1 MKMKITIL
9 EDSVIESERL
19 KNGIRKYGQQYD
31 WDIEIDEYESGEE
44 YFSKNSEGTT
54 IQASAFFLDIQMGQM
69 NGIEVAKR
77 LRESGYQGII
87 VFLTAFRE
95 YVFRGYEVRA
105 LNYLL
110 KPVKENTLFLCLDEI
125 AKELSNNT
133 YIYRNKQEI
142 VSIPYADILTF
153 SSRLHYVDILTVDG
167 KCYEQMSTLN
177 KIIVHLPSEFIRTH
191 RSYIVNMAHIY
202 RITSGTIELSNHLTT
217 QIARSYTNADELKSI
232 QVGGIDFIT
241 KPYDTLILLEKIKRA
256 LQLSNPSNFRELVK
270 KDCTL
275 DLHLSILKYQE
286 QSIELTRNEF
296 RILYYFFMNE
306 DKVISKEE
314 LLEKLWND
322 KYYIDENVLLVNMTR
337 LKKKMKEIGI
347 VHLLENIR
355 GKGWKL

>member
-1 MKMKITIL
+1 MLFQVLCGFEPIFYTTHPN
-9 EDSVIESERL
+9 EES
-19 KNGIRKYGQQYD
+19 
-31 WDIEIDEYESGEE
+31 
-44 YFSKNSEGTT
+44 
-54 IQASAFFLDIQMGQM
+54 
-69 NGIEVAKR
+69 
-77 LRESGYQGII
+77 
-87 VFLTAFRE
+87 FLTAFRE

-217 QIARSYTNADELKSI
+217 QIARSYS
-232 QVGGIDFIT
+232 
-241 KPYDTLILLEKIKRA
+241 
-256 LQLSNPSNFRELVK
+256 
-270 KDCTL
+270 KD
-275 DLHLSILKYQE
+275 
-286 QSIELTRNEF
+286 
-296 RILYYFFMNE
+296 
-306 DKVISKEE
+306 VISAFA
-314 LLEKLWND
+314 
-322 KYYIDENVLLVNMTR
+322 KYTTR
-337 LKKKMKEIGI
+337 FDTSGDFE
-347 VHLLENIR
+347 
-355 GKGWKL
+355 

>member
-9 EDSVIESERL
+9 EDSVIELERL
-19 KNGIRKYGQQYD
+19 KNGIRKYGQRYD
-31 WDIEIDEYESGEE
+31 WDIEIDEYKSGEE
-44 YFSKNSEGTT
+44 YFSKNSECTT

-77 LRESGYQGII
+77 LRESGYHGII

-133 YIYRNKQEI
+133 
-142 VSIPYADILTF
+142 LTF

-217 QIARSYTNADELKSI
+217 QIARSYS
-232 QVGGIDFIT
+232 
-241 KPYDTLILLEKIKRA
+241 
-256 LQLSNPSNFRELVK
+256 
-270 KDCTL
+270 KD
-275 DLHLSILKYQE
+275 
-286 QSIELTRNEF
+286 
-296 RILYYFFMNE
+296 
-306 DKVISKEE
+306 VISAFA
-314 LLEKLWND
+314 
-322 KYYIDENVLLVNMTR
+322 KYTTR
-337 LKKKMKEIGI
+337 FDTSGDFE
-347 VHLLENIR
+347 
-355 GKGWKL
+355 